1 MIPRASITAWRH
13 HAPWADDAQVEQ
25 DLVLTRAL
33 IEIFNVPALR
43 ENLAFRGGTALNKLF
58 LDPPSRYSEDI
69 DLVQLTA
76 GPIGPVLDALRAV
89 LDPWLGE
96 PRREQGV
103 MMTALVY
110 RFHSEVP
117 PVVPLRLK
125 VEMNT
130 REHGSLMGLV
140 TRPLVALNPWYTGE
154 STIPTY
160 TLEELLGTKL
170 RALFQRRKGRDLF
183 DFWIAFIRAEVD
195 DEAVV
200 RCFQHYLRQQGQT
213 VYRDEFVENLG
224 KKVARADFLDDVTPL
239 LTDAADYDA
248 AAAAELVR
256 TRLLVHLPERP
267 PSVRQTK
274 AQHRKPSGE

>member
-33 IEIFNVPALR
+33 IEIFNVPGIR

-58 LDPPSRYSEDI
+58 LDSPSRYSEDI
-69 DLVQLTA
+69 DLVQLTP
-76 GPIGPVLDALRAV
+76 GPIGPVLDALRRV
-89 LDPWLGE
+89 LDPWLAE
-96 PRREQGV
+96 PRREQRV

-110 RFHSEVP
+110 RFHSEIP

-130 REHGSLMGLV
+130 REHGSLMGIEE
-140 TRPLVALNPWYTGE
+140 RPLEADNPWYSGK
-154 STIPTY
+154 SMIPTY
-160 TLEELLGTKL
+160 ALEELLGTKL

-183 DFWIAFIRAEVD
+183 DFWVAFARADVD

-200 RCFQHYLRQQGQT
+200 RCFQHYLHQQGQT
-213 VYRDEFVENLG
+213 VYRNEFVENLG
-224 KKVARADFLDDVTPL
+224 KKVARADFLGDVTPL
-239 LTDAADYDA
+239 ISGAAGYDA

-267 PSVRQTK
+267 PSVRQAR
-274 AQHRKPSGE
+274 AQHRKEPGE

>member
-33 IEIFNVPALR
+33 IEIFDVPAIR
-43 ENLAFRGGTALNKLF
+43 EKLAFRGGTALNKLF

-76 GPIGPVLDALRAV
+76 GPIGPVLDALRGV

-96 PRREQGV
+96 PRREQGE

-110 RFHSEVP
+110 RFQSEVP

-130 REHGSLMGLV
+130 REHGSLMGIVERTLE
-140 TRPLVALNPWYTGE
+140 AENPWYSGR
-154 STIPTY
+154 SMIPTY
-160 TLEELLGTKL
+160 ALEELLGTKL

-183 DFWIAFIRAEVD
+183 DFWVAFTRSEVD

-200 RCFQHYLRQQGQT
+200 RCFEHYLRLQGRT
-213 VYRDEFVENLG
+213 VYRREFEENLG
-224 KKVARADFLDDVTPL
+224 KKVARADFLGDVTPL
-239 LTDAADYDA
+239 ISGAAGYDA
-248 AAAAELVR
+248 SAAAELVR
-256 TRLLVHLPERP
+256 ARLLVHLPESP
-267 PSVRQTK
+267 PSARQAR
-274 AQHRKPSGE
+274 AQRRK

>member
-33 IEIFNVPALR
+33 IEIFNAPAIR
-43 ENLAFRGGTALNKLF
+43 EKLAFRGGTALNKLF

-76 GPIGPVLDALRAV
+76 GPIGPVLDASRAV

-130 REHGSLMGLV
+130 REHGSLMGIV
-140 TRPLVALNPWYTGE
+140 GRPLKAENPWYSGE
-154 STIPTY
+154 SVIPTY

-183 DFWIAFIRAEVD
+183 DFSVAFDRAEVD
-195 DEAVV
+195 EEAVV
-200 RCFQHYLRQQGQT
+200 RCFQHYLGQQGRT
-213 VYRDEFVENLG
+213 VYRGEFVENLE
-224 KKVARADFLDDVTPL
+224 KKVSRADFKRDVTPL
-239 LTDAADYDA
+239 LSGAASYDA
-248 AAAAELVR
+248 SAAAELVR
-256 TRLLVHLPERP
+256 TRLLAHLPESP
-267 PSVRQTK
+267 PSARQAK
-274 AQHRKPSGE
+274 AQRRSG